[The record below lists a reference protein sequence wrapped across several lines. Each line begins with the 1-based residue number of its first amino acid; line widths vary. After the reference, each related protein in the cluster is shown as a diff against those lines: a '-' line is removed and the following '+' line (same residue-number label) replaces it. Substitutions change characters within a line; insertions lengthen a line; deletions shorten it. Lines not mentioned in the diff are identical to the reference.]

1 MHRTTDIPQ
10 KGFIVQYGQK
20 NNRYTHVGFVYDVVP
35 NPDGTYRLTCIEG
48 ATMNTVRMYV
58 YDYNPAAEKR
68 EKNISLV
75 PQEERTGTES
85 KTFTYKR
92 HGNDKSWYVNTF
104 LMPWVPEEE

>member
-1 MHRTTDIPQ
+1 M
-10 KGFIVQYGQK
+10 
-20 NNRYTHVGFVYDVVP
+20 P
-35 NPDGTYRLTCIEG
+35 NADGTYRLSCIEG

-75 PQEERTGTES
+75 PQEERTETES